1 MRFGW
6 KKKASTTMPLG
17 TVPRRRTSD
26 DMTGSD
32 GPIRSEGHANMTF
45 RRNQTITGSSSSSV
59 NAVTS
64 HEAQLRSARQEAHEL
79 RHKRRSMLSLTIVV
93 LVACGVLFVM
103 FYQSV
108 LSVDV
113 ALYGQIG
120 ALNKSQEAGFRK
132 AIDQYYGGNPLQ
144 RIRVFFAPDQL
155 TSYLQTHGH
164 PEVDSVLSLDPKSLG
179 AAVITLKVRE
189 PIASWTIGG
198 VEHFVDNHG
207 IVFNENYYSAPPI
220 AIVDQSNITPAQGE
234 IASGRLLQFI
244 GIASAKLK
252 ADKYTVLQVIL
263 PASTTREVEFVLST
277 GVALKM
283 TIDRSAGEQCED
295 ADRALQYFAAHGI
308 TVSYA
313 DVRVSRQAF
322 YQ

>member
-6 KKKASTTMPLG
+6 KKKKSTTMPLG

-26 DMTGSD
+26 EAAGTN
-32 GPIRSEGHANMTF
+32 GPIRDDSYSTITF

-64 HEAQLRSARQEAHEL
+64 HEAQLRSARQEAHQL
-79 RHKRRSMLSLTIVV
+79 RHKRRSLLSLAIVI
-93 LVACGVLFVM
+93 LAAAGVLFVM
-103 FYQSV
+103 LYQSV

-120 ALNKSQEAGFRK
+120 ALNQSQEAGLRK
-132 AIDQYYGGNPLQ
+132 VIDQYYGGNPFQ
-144 RIRVFFAPDQL
+144 RIRAFFSPSQL
-155 TSYLQTHGH
+155 ASYMQMHGH
-164 PEVDSVLSLDPKSLG
+164 PEVDSILSLDPKALG
-179 AAVITLKVRE
+179 VAVITLKVRE

-198 VEHFVDNHG
+198 VEHFVDNRG
-207 IVFNENYYSAPPI
+207 IVFNENYYAAPPI
-220 AIVDQSNITPAQGE
+220 AIVDQSNIAPAQGE
-234 IASGRLLQFI
+234 IASSRLLQFI

-252 ADKYTVLQVIL
+252 ANKYTIHQVIL
-263 PASTTREVEFVLST
+263 PANTTREVEFVLST
-277 GVALKM
+277 GPALKM

-295 ADRALQYFAAHGI
+295 AVRALQYFAAHGI
-308 TVSYA
+308 TISYA
-313 DVRVSRQAF
+313 DVRVSRQAY